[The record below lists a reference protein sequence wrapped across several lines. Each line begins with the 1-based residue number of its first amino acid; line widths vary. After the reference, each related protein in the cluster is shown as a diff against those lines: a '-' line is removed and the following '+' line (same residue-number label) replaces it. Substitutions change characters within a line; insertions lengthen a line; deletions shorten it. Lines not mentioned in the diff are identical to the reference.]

1 MLGKQI
7 CVFKKVVE
15 FEMTL
20 RDRFGD
26 IAGGEILSR
35 PEVSQNRGKGD
46 RKVEGKV
53 EEEPGSP
60 SL

>member
-1 MLGKQI
+1 M
-7 CVFKKVVE
+7 CVFKKEVE
-15 FEMTL
+15 FEVPL
-20 RDRFGD
+20 RDGFGD
-26 IAGGEILSR
+26 VAGGKILSR